1 VIDAIVRYVR
11 CCCDGYLLVFCGL
24 AGLHY
29 VVQCVEIEK
38 DDVAGHTL
46 LNKRLTKSV

>member
-1 VIDAIVRYVR
+1 M
-11 CCCDGYLLVFCGL
+11 LLYGMSDVVVMDTSCVLWSGWS
-24 AGLHY
+24 ACY